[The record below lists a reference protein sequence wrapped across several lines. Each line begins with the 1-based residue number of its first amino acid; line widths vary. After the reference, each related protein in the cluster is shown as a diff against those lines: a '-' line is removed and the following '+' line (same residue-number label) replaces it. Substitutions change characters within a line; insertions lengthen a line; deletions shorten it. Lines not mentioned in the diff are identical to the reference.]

1 MSRHQRRR
9 NHRPNPASTPDHAP
23 GPHELGQNF
32 LVDHRVLTRITSLV
46 AATDGP
52 IVELAAGDGSLTE
65 HLIPLQRPLTAV
77 EIDPRHVTTLRRR
90 FGRRVD
96 VVAAD
101 ILRHRA
107 PSRPHVVVGN
117 VPFHITTPLL
127 RRLLR
132 TPHWSQAVLITQWEV
147 ARKRAGVGGATLLT
161 AQWWPWFEAD
171 LVTRVPSSAFRPRPS
186 VDAGVLHLTR
196 RSVPL
201 VADRGRY
208 QEFVKRV
215 FSGPG
220 RGVPDILRKAGVPRR
235 VVDRWST
242 AAGVTPRQ
250 LPRDLTAAQWVSA
263 FEAQIGDPHRRS
275 GS

>member
-1 MSRHQRRR
+1 MSRVPQH
-9 NHRPNPASTPDHAP
+9 SP

-32 LVDHRVLTRITSLV
+32 LVDHRILTRITSLV
-46 AATDGP
+46 ATTDGP
-52 IVELAAGDGSLTE
+52 IVELAAGDGSLTG
-65 HLIPLQRPLTAV
+65 HLVRLRRPLTAV
-77 EIDPRHVTTLRRR
+77 EVDPRHVTTLRRR

-101 ILRHRA
+101 ILRHWA

-117 VPFHITTPLL
+117 VPFHITTPVM

-132 TPHWSQAVLITQWEV
+132 TPHWNQAVLITQWEV

-196 RSVPL
+196 RPAPWVS
-201 VADRGRY
+201 DRDRY
-208 QEFVKRV
+208 QAFVKRV

-220 RGVPDILRKAGVPRR
+220 RGVPDILRRAGVPKRA
-235 VVDRWST
+235 VNRW
-242 AAGVTPRQ
+242 AAAVGVTARH

-263 FEAQIGDPHRRS
+263 FEAQVGDPDRRP
-275 GS
+275 GPQ